1 MNIVVKVLVRAPD
14 PLTEMV
20 ISKHLDSV
28 SGIEVVAGDRPVPV
42 DVAVLVA
49 ERMSVDVMS
58 TLRKVKEALR
68 VPVVLIPGDID
79 AADLLA
85 AVECNV
91 VAVLPRAAA
100 TSDRIEEAV
109 LTAAAGGGA
118 LPASVLGELLRQVEQ
133 IQREVLSPNG
143 LHFSGLTPRE
153 IDVLRLLSHGMDT
166 AEIAG
171 ELCFS
176 ERAVKKVIFGIT
188 RRLKLRNRPH
198 AVAYALRTG
207 VI

>member
-1 MNIVVKVLVRAPD
+1 MNLVKVLVRAPD
-14 PLTEMV
+14 ALTEMV
-20 ISKHLDSV
+20 IGKHLDSLSGVEVV
-28 SGIEVVAGDRPVPV
+28 SGERHMPV
-42 DVAVLVA
+42 DVAVMVA
-49 ERMSVDVMS
+49 ERMSVEVMS
-58 TLRKVKEALR
+58 TLRKVKETLR
-68 VPVVLIPGDID
+68 VPVVLIPGEID
-79 AADLLA
+79 PADLLA
-85 AVECNV
+85 AVDCNV

-118 LPASVLGELLRQVEQ
+118 LPPSILGELLRQVEQ

-153 IDVLRLLSHGMDT
+153 IDVLRLLSHGLDT
-166 AEIAG
+166 AEIAAK
-171 ELCFS
+171 LCFS

-188 RRLKLRNRPH
+188 RRLNLRNRPH